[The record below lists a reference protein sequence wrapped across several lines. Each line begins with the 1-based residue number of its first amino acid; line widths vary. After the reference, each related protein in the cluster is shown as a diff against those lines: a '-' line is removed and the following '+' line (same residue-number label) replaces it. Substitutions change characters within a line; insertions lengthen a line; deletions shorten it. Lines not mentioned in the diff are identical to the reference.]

1 MIKAVLFDL
10 DGTLLD
16 SAPDL
21 VATLNH
27 LRSGRGLA
35 AIPMDELRHF
45 CSKGAP
51 GLIKAGMP
59 PCDEDAFQQSR
70 KAFLEHY
77 ADNSFIQTRP
87 FDGVENMLEKLKNAG
102 IPWGIVTN
110 KAKHLTLPLV
120 EKFGWAATAA
130 AVIGG
135 DSVEYSKPHPAPVL
149 AACELMGVDP
159 SETLMVG
166 DDKRDIEAGKRAGCH
181 TALVTYGYATEQDCI
196 DMQAQTVLLDAP
208 EDLLTLLNLTEFVS

>member
-27 LRSGRGLA
+27 LRSGRGLSA
-35 AIPMDELRHF
+35 MPVDELRHF
-45 CSKGAP
+45 VSHGAP

-59 PCDEDAFQQSR
+59 PCDEEAFQQSR

-77 ADNSFIQTRP
+77 ADNSFIKTRP
-87 FDGVENMLEKLKNAG
+87 FDGIEGVLEKLKNAG

-110 KAKHLTLPLV
+110 KAEFLTLPIV
-120 EKFGWAATAA
+120 EKAGWTSTAA
-130 AVIGG
+130 AVICG
-135 DSVEYSKPHPAPVL
+135 DSLEHSKPHPAPVV
-149 AACELMGVDP
+149 AACELMGVQP

-166 DDKRDIEAGKRAGCH
+166 DDKRDIEAGIRAGCQ
-181 TALVTYGYATEQDCI
+181 TALVTYGYATEQDCLE
-196 DMQAQTVLLDAP
+196 MQTQTILIEAP
-208 EDLLTLLNLTEFVS
+208 EDLLALLDLSVE